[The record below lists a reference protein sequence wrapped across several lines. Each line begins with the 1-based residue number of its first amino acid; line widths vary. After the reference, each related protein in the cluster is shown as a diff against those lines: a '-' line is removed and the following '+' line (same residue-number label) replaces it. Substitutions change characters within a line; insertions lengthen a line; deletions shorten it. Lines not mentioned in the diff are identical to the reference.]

1 MIIGIMVVV
10 LGWIVKGRNQKDEY
24 CRSVCDNRD
33 LNGTTGVYLYGN
45 SGTGMDTVVMVMQ

>member
-1 MIIGIMVVV
+1 MGIMVVV
-10 LGWIVKGRNQKDEY
+10 LGWIVKGKNQKDEY
-24 CRSVCDNRD
+24 CRSVCDNRY